1 MSTLIRVM
9 LVDDSAV
16 VRGLFDRELRA
27 DGAIEVVASASNG
40 EMAISMLKKTVVD
53 VMLLDV
59 EMPLMDGMTAL
70 PQLLEISPKTR
81 IIMAS
86 TLTKRNAEISM
97 RAMQLGASDYISKP
111 STRDVG
117 EVGEFYRT
125 LITKIKALAPHVKTA
140 PSPAAAKVPSPPANQ
155 HIAQMQGKPAALY
168 EPIPPPTHALKRPEQ
183 LRNMEALAIASS
195 TGGPQALLQIFR
207 EFKGTT
213 PRGPIFITQ
222 HMPPNFTTIL
232 ADHISK
238 ASGIDC
244 HEAVEDEEVKTG
256 VIYLAP
262 GDYHM
267 TVARVGAGGCRI
279 KLNQN
284 PPENFCRPSADPMFR
299 SLAKVYN
306 DKLLGVVLTGLGAD
320 GARGANAVVEAGGGV
335 VTQDEASCIVYGM
348 PKAVVEAKLTSA
360 VFALHAMA
368 PFLIKAVT

>member
-1 MSTLIRVM
+1 MSNLIRVM

-27 DGAIEVVASASNG
+27 DGAIEVVASVSNG
-40 EMAISMLKKTVVD
+40 EMAISTLKKTAVD

-59 EMPLMDGMTAL
+59 EMPVMDGMIAL
-70 PQLLEISPKTR
+70 PKLLEISPKTR

-86 TLTKRNAEISM
+86 TLTKRNAEISL
-97 RAMQLGASDYISKP
+97 RAMQMGAADFIAKP

-117 EVGEFYRT
+117 EVGEFYRS
-125 LITKIKALAPHVKTA
+125 LIAKIKALAPHVKTA
-140 PSPAAAKVPSPPANQ
+140 PSPTPAKVSSPPTNQ
-155 HIAQMQGKPAALY
+155 HVAEAQAKPGALY
-168 EPIPPPTHALKRPEQ
+168 APIAAPTHALKRPEQ
-183 LRNMEALAIASS
+183 LRNMGALAIASS
-195 TGGPQALLQIFR
+195 TGGPQALLHIFR
-207 EFKGTT
+207 EFKGVALRI
-213 PRGPIFITQ
+213 PVFITQ

-244 HEAVEDEEVKTG
+244 HEALDDEEVKVG

-262 GDYHM
+262 GDFHM
-267 TVARVGAGGCRI
+267 TVERRGASPARI
-279 KLNQN
+279 TLNQN

-320 GARGANAVVEAGGGV
+320 GARGASAVVEAGGGV
-335 VTQDEASCIVYGM
+335 VSQDEASSIVYGM
-348 PKAVVEAKLTSA
+348 PKAVAEAKLTSG
-360 VFALHAMA
+360 VFALQAMA
-368 PFLIKAVT
+368 PFLIKAIS